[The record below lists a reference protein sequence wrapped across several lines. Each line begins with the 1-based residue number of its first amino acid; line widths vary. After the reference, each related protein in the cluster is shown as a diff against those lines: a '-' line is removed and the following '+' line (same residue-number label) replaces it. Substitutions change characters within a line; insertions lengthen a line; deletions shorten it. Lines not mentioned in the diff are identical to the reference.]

1 MFKKARIPL
10 LIFMLVLAAS
20 FTMGA
25 YDSQKANKAQSK
37 DDIFKEIELFGDA
50 VSVIRSDYVTEV
62 DSKKMIYGSLRGM
75 LSSLDDF
82 SSFLDPDEYREITVE
97 AKGEFG
103 GIGIEIT
110 VKDGIITIITPIAG
124 TPADAAG
131 IKPGDKIVR
140 INGKTTKNLT
150 LSDAVKMMRGEP
162 GTQLVLTIWR
172 EKEEKVLDV
181 PVKRAIIN
189 VTSIKD
195 AYLLEDKIGYIKLI
209 EFQEKAARELE
220 EGLKRLEGQG
230 MDALILD
237 LRNNPGGL
245 LDSAID
251 VSEKFIAKDQV
262 IVSTKSRNQSQ
273 NAVFK
278 AKGVGVH
285 PQYPIIILVNEGS
298 ASASEIVAGALRDNK
313 RALLLGTKTF
323 GKGSVQTVIP
333 LKDGSALRLTT
344 ASYYTPNGKSIMNLG
359 ITPDVV
365 VEQEELKDNKRSPP
379 DIFEKVEEEEK
390 ETNKG
395 AKKVKTK
402 EIMERDKQLQVAVN
416 LLKAIKV
423 YNSAEKH
430 EEAKKQETGNKGAE
444 GRS

>member
-1 MFKKARIPL
+1 MFKRTRIPL
-10 LIFMLVLAAS
+10 LIFMVVLAAS
-20 FTMGA
+20 LTMGA

-50 VSVIRSDYVTEV
+50 ISVIRSDYVTDV
-62 DSKKMIYGSLRGM
+62 DSKKVIYGSLRGM

-82 SSFLDPDEYREITVE
+82 SSFLDPDEYKEITVE

-103 GIGIEIT
+103 GIGIEIA

-195 AYLLEDKIGYIKLI
+195 AYLLEDKIGYIRLI

-220 EGLKRLEGQG
+220 ERLKKLEKEG
-230 MDALILD
+230 MNGLILD

-251 VSEKFIAKDQV
+251 VSEKFLAKDQV
-262 IVSTKSRNQSQ
+262 IVSTKSRNPSQ
-273 NAVFK
+273 NAVFRS
-278 AKGVGVH
+278 KGVGVH

-313 RALLLGTKTF
+313 RALLLGKKTF

-359 ITPDVV
+359 ITPDIV
-365 VEQEELKDNKRSPP
+365 VEQEGLKENKKSPP
-379 DIFEKVEEEEK
+379 DIFDKIETGEK
-390 ETNKG
+390 EANKVVK
-395 AKKVKTK
+395 AK
-402 EIMERDKQLQVAVN
+402 EMMERDKQLQVAVD

-423 YNSAEKH
+423 YNKVESSELRV
-430 EEAKKQETGNKGAE
+430 GN
-444 GRS
+444 

>member
-1 MFKKARIPL
+1 MFKRASVPL
-10 LIFMLVLAAS
+10 VIFMVVLAAS
-20 FTMGA
+20 LTMGA
-25 YDSQKANKAQSK
+25 YDSQKANKTQSK

-50 VSVIRSDYVTEV
+50 ISVIRSDYVTDV
-62 DSKKMIYGSLRGM
+62 DSKKVIYGSLRGM

-82 SSFLDPDEYREITVE
+82 SSFLDPDEYKEITVE

-103 GIGIEIT
+103 GIGIEIA

-140 INGKTTKNLT
+140 INGKTTKDLT

-181 PVKRAIIN
+181 TVKRAIIN

-195 AYLLEDKIGYIKLI
+195 AYLLEDKIGYIRLI

-220 EGLKRLEGQG
+220 ERLKKLEKEG
-230 MDALILD
+230 MNGLILD

-251 VSEKFIAKDQV
+251 VSEKFLAKDQV
-262 IVSTKSRNQSQ
+262 IVSTKSRNPSQ
-273 NAVFK
+273 NAVFRS
-278 AKGVGVH
+278 KGVGVH
-285 PQYPIIILVNEGS
+285 PQYPIIVLVNEGS

-313 RALLLGTKTF
+313 RALLLGKKTF

-359 ITPDVV
+359 ITPDIV
-365 VEQEELKDNKRSPP
+365 VEQEGLKENKKSPP
-379 DIFEKVEEEEK
+379 DIFDKIEEGEKGS
-390 ETNKG
+390 NKG
-395 AKKVKTK
+395 AKTK
-402 EIMERDKQLQVAVN
+402 EMMERDKQLQVAVD

-423 YNSAEKH
+423 YNKVENSGLGVE
-430 EEAKKQETGNKGAE
+430 
-444 GRS
+444 S

>member
-1 MFKKARIPL
+1 MLKKAALPL
-10 LIFMLVLAAS
+10 LIFTLVVTAS
-20 FTMGA
+20 LTMGA
-25 YDSQKANKAQSK
+25 YDSQKAGKAQSK
-37 DDIFKEIELFGDA
+37 DDIFKEIELFGDSI
-50 VSVIRSDYVTEV
+50 SVIRSDYVTEV
-62 DSKKMIYGSLRGM
+62 DSKKMMYGALRGM

-82 SSFLDPDEYREITVE
+82 SSFLDPDEYKEITVE

-103 GIGIEIT
+103 GVGTEIT

-124 TPADAAG
+124 TPADSAG

-150 LSDAVKMMRGEP
+150 LNEAVKMMRGEP
-162 GTQLVLTIWR
+162 GTQVVLTIWR
-172 EKEEKVLDV
+172 EKEEKVLDI
-181 PVKRAIIN
+181 PIKRAVIN

-195 AYLLEDKIGYIKLI
+195 AYLLEDRIGYIRLI
-209 EFQEKAARELE
+209 EFQEKAGRELE
-220 EGLKRLEGQG
+220 ENLKKLEGQG

-245 LDSAID
+245 LDAAIE
-251 VSEKFIAKDQV
+251 VSEKFLAKDQV

-278 AKGVGVH
+278 AKGAGAH

-298 ASASEIVAGALRDNK
+298 ASASEIVAGALRDNG

-359 ITPDVV
+359 ITPDVP
-365 VEQEELKDNKRSPP
+365 VEQEELKESKQSPS
-379 DIFEKVEEEEK
+379 DVFEKVEEK
-390 ETNKG
+390 ENGSRKG
-395 AKKVKTK
+395 ARVVKTK
-402 EIMERDKQLQVAVN
+402 EMMERDKQLQVAVD
-416 LLKAIKV
+416 LIKAIKV
-423 YNSAEKH
+423 YNKVGSSELGVVS
-430 EEAKKQETGNKGAE
+430 KK
-444 GRS
+444 